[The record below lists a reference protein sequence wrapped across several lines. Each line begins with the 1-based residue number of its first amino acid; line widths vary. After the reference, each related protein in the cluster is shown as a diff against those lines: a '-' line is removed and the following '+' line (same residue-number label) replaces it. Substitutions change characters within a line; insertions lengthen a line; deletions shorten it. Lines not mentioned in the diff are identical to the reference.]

1 MPDVVLWWEKHL
13 VATLQ
18 PRSGRRGRRF
28 KSGPPDICPTQR
40 ATGRWSPRSA
50 ADIGRSEVPSVQ
62 DDSLGTRH
70 SCGMGIRRAVP
81 DVESERFE
89 ESRAFYVDVL
99 GFEVGME
106 MDWVMTFV
114 SPTNP
119 TAQVILI
126 SEDASAPVAPQMSV
140 EVDDVDA
147 VHAEAMRHG
156 VEIVHPLTDEPWGVR
171 RFFARDPNGIIVNV
185 LTH

>member
-1 MPDVVLWWEKHL
+1 
-13 VATLQ
+13 
-18 PRSGRRGRRF
+18 
-28 KSGPPDICPTQR
+28 
-40 ATGRWSPRSA
+40 
-50 ADIGRSEVPSVQ
+50 
-62 DDSLGTRH
+62 
-70 SCGMGIRRAVP
+70 MGVRRAVP
-81 DVESERFE
+81 DIESERFD

-147 VHAEAMRHG
+147 VHAEAVRQG
-156 VEIVHPLTDEPWGVR
+156 VEIVYPLTDEPWGVR

-185 LTH
+185 LSH